1 MKKDKQKTFYEE
13 TKKENINDFQSI
25 LRKKVVKPRILRQT
39 KVNKMILRIFLPPN
53 TMSKIRD
60 SGSIN

>member
-25 LRKKVVKPRILRQT
+25 LRKKVVE
-39 KVNKMILRIFLPPN
+39 
-53 TMSKIRD
+53 SKIRKAKD
-60 SGSIN
+60 FTTD